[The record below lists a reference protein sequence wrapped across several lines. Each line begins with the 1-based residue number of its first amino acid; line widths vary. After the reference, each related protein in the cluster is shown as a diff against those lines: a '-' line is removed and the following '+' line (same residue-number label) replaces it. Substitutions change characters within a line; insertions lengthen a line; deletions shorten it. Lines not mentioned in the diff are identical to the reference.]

1 MQDLAG
7 AVELAAL
14 GGQLPL
20 SAAAAAQLAKNIQ
33 SVPDPL
39 VGFLQA
45 TLRLDQ
51 VWQIVGGEQGANGVG
66 SYAFIV
72 DQNGVRVAEP
82 NVSERFTAV
91 APRNPELQHALSPES
106 PYRTGKPGP
115 VDNVPLLA

>member
-45 TLRLDQ
+45 TLKLDQ
-51 VWQIVGGEQGANGVG
+51 VWQIVAGEQGANGAG

-72 DQNGVRVAEP
+72 DQNGVRVAAP
-82 NVSERFTAV
+82 NVNERFTSV
-91 APRNPELQHALSPES
+91 APLN
-106 PYRTGKPGP
+106 PGP
-115 VDNVPLLA
+115 PQPWRTEPRHATSNPVP